1 VTIQVREA
9 VVDAEPSEWL
19 AEVGRGLNHAER
31 TLVAQAF
38 ALASESYA
46 GRRCR
51 DGEPLLGH
59 CREVAT
65 ILRDLHME
73 GESLA
78 AALLSGMPDAATGW
92 PDLVSERVG
101 ASVAALVE
109 GVARMAQIQGL
120 RAKVEGGSR
129 PAERAAQLEAL
140 RKMLLAM
147 VQDARVV
154 LIKLADQTQTL
165 RYLAGRGEPATR
177 AAAARDTLDLFSPL
191 ANRLGVWQLKWELED
206 LALRCSE
213 PETYKAI
220 ARELHEKRPEREAYI
235 AEVAQRLE
243 SELAA
248 AGVRAEVVGRP
259 KHIYSIY
266 SKLRRK
272 DLALK
277 ELFDVRGVRV
287 LVDDV
292 KECYTALGLVHNL
305 WTPLPKE
312 FDDYIA
318 KPKPNNYRSLHTA
331 VVGPDG
337 KVLEVQIRT
346 REMHQH
352 NEYGIAAHW
361 RYKEAG
367 ASRGDEGARGRGE
380 SRRSA
385 ASFDERIGWLRQ
397 ILEWRDGLADVA
409 DLAEYFRTGLFED
422 TVYVLTPQGRVIDL
436 PQGATPVDFAYHV
449 HTDLGHRCR
458 GARVDGE
465 MVPLSHRLANGQTV
479 EIVAAKSGGPSR
491 DWLNPELGYIHSS
504 RARAK
509 IRQWFNTQNLEA
521 AVGQGRQIVERV
533 LQRAGMTALG
543 LDKLAA
549 QLHFDKVEDLLAAVG
564 RNELT
569 ARQVQTALREP
580 APAPPAEA
588 VPLPVK
594 PVAPQAKGDILVV
607 GVDKLLTVLARCCK
621 PAPPDPII
629 GFVTRGRGVT
639 VHRVSCPNV
648 ARLVAERL
656 IEAQWG
662 TQAAR
667 GAFPVD
673 VEVDGGSQPELM
685 RDVLDVFAREQV
697 RVLAARTH
705 ARDAR
710 ARLHFTVEVTDL
722 NQLRRLL
729 TLLGELAEVTQARRA

>member
-1 VTIQVREA
+1 MTIQVREA
-9 VVDAEPSEWL
+9 VVDAEPAEWL
-19 AEVGRGLNHAER
+19 AEVGSGLTAAER

-38 ALASESYA
+38 ALASECYA
-46 GRRCR
+46 ARQCR

-65 ILRDLHME
+65 ILCDLHME

-78 AALLSGMPDAATGW
+78 AALLSAMPDVVTGW
-92 PDLVSERVG
+92 PELVSERVS
-101 ASVAALVE
+101 APVAALVE

-165 RYLAGRGEPATR
+165 RYLAGRGEPAAR
-177 AAAARDTLDLFSPL
+177 MAAARDTLDLFSPL

-213 PETYKAI
+213 PDTYKAI

-235 AEVAQRLE
+235 AEVAQRLK

-266 SKLRRK
+266 SKLKRK
-272 DLALK
+272 DLTLK

-292 KECYTALGLVHNL
+292 KDCYAALGLVHNL

-346 REMHQH
+346 HEMHQH
-352 NEYGIAAHW
+352 NEYGVAAHW

-367 ASRGDEGARGRGE
+367 SSRGDEGARARGE

-397 ILEWRDGLADVA
+397 ILDWRDGLADVA

-449 HTDLGHRCR
+449 HTRPGPSLPRCARGRRDGAAELPPGQRADGRDRRRQERRSEPGLAQSRAGLHPQLAGARQGPPVVQHPEPGSRHRPGPADR
-458 GARVDGE
+458 GAR
-465 MVPLSHRLANGQTV
+465 
-479 EIVAAKSGGPSR
+479 AAAR
-491 DWLNPELGYIHSS
+491 RHD
-504 RARAK
+504 RARPGQA
-509 IRQWFNTQNLEA
+509 RRSA
-521 AVGQGRQIVERV
+521 ALRQGRR
-533 LQRAGMTALG
+533 
-543 LDKLAA
+543 
-549 QLHFDKVEDLLAAVG
+549 
-564 RNELT
+564 
-569 ARQVQTALREP
+569 
-580 APAPPAEA
+580 
-588 VPLPVK
+588 
-594 PVAPQAKGDILVV
+594 
-607 GVDKLLTVLARCCK
+607 
-621 PAPPDPII
+621 
-629 GFVTRGRGVT
+629 
-639 VHRVSCPNV
+639 
-648 ARLVAERL
+648 
-656 IEAQWG
+656 
-662 TQAAR
+662 AAR
-667 GAFPVD
+667 GGRPQRA
-673 VEVDGGSQPELM
+673 DGTPGAD
-685 RDVLDVFAREQV
+685 R
-697 RVLAARTH
+697 LAGAC
-705 ARDAR
+705 A
-710 ARLHFTVEVTDL
+710 
-722 NQLRRLL
+722 
-729 TLLGELAEVTQARRA
+729 GARRRTGAAAGQAGGAASQGRHPGGGRRQAADGAGPLLQAGTARSHHRLRDPRPRRHGASRRPAPTSRAWWPSA

>member
-1 VTIQVREA
+1 
-9 VVDAEPSEWL
+9 
-19 AEVGRGLNHAER
+19 
-31 TLVAQAF
+31 
-38 ALASESYA
+38 
-46 GRRCR
+46 
-51 DGEPLLGH
+51 
-59 CREVAT
+59 
-65 ILRDLHME
+65 M
-73 GESLA
+73 
-78 AALLSGMPDAATGW
+78 
-92 PDLVSERVG
+92 
-101 ASVAALVE
+101 
-109 GVARMAQIQGL
+109 
-120 RAKVEGGSR
+120 
-129 PAERAAQLEAL
+129 
-140 RKMLLAM
+140 
-147 VQDARVV
+147 
-154 LIKLADQTQTL
+154 
-165 RYLAGRGEPATR
+165 
-177 AAAARDTLDLFSPL
+177 AAARDTLDLFSPL

-220 ARELHEKRPEREAYI
+220 ARELHEKRSEREAYI

-266 SKLRRK
+266 SKLKRK
-272 DLALK
+272 DLTLK

-292 KECYTALGLVHNL
+292 KDCYAALGLVHNL

-346 REMHQH
+346 HEMHQH
-352 NEYGIAAHW
+352 NEYGVAAHW

-367 ASRGDEGARGRGE
+367 ASRGEEGARARGE

-385 ASFDERIGWLRQ
+385 ASFEERIGWLRQ

-449 HTDLGHRCR
+449 HSDLGHRCR

-465 MVPLSHRLANGQTV
+465 MVPLSYRLANGQTV
-479 EIVAAKSGGPSR
+479 EIIAAKSGGPSR

-509 IRQWFNTQNLEA
+509 VRQWFNTQNLEA
-521 AVGQGRQIVERV
+521 AIDQGRQIVERV

-549 QLHFDKVEDLLAAVG
+549 QLHFDKVDDLLAAVG

-569 ARQVQTALREP
+569 ARQVQTALQEP
-580 APAPPAEA
+580 APAPAAEP

-594 PVAPQAKGDILVV
+594 PVGAASQ
-607 GVDKLLTVLARCCK
+607 
-621 PAPPDPII
+621 
-629 GFVTRGRGVT
+629 GRHPGGG
-639 VHRVSCPNV
+639 R
-648 ARLVAERL
+648 R
-656 IEAQWG
+656 
-662 TQAAR
+662 QAADGAGPLLQAGAARSHHRLRDPRPRRHGASRLLPQRRAPGGRAPDRGAVGGAGRPR
-667 GAFPVD
+667 GAFAVD

-705 ARDAR
+705 ARDAQ
-710 ARLHFTVEVTDL
+710 ARLYFTVEIADL

-729 TLLGELAEVTQARRA
+729 TLIGELTGVTQARRA